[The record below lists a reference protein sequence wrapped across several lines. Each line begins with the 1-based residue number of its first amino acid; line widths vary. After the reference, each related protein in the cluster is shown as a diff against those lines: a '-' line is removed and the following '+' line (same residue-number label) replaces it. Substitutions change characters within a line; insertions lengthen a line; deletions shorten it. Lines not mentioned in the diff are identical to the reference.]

1 MKIWRG
7 IPPFHPPKKKKMRG
21 MGENVFTYIEW
32 VRKVKGWGKEFYW
45 NWNIAFPFAFAL
57 FRLIS
62 LGPLLKQN
70 MLIFHFIHNIVTLYL
85 NQKKKRKCPFVNAI
99 VSLVFPL
106 PLSTSIG
113 LLSILSPK
121 KIKKSHYI
129 FRTTQ
134 MQWGPYWFRLISLN
148 THV

>member
-1 MKIWRG
+1 MWSKKRG
-7 IPPFHPPKKKKMRG
+7 YLKYENMERNPPFHPPKKKKKMRG

-45 NWNIAFPFAFAL
+45 NWNIAFPL

-70 MLIFHFIHNIVTLYL
+70 MLIFYFIHNIVMLYL

-121 KIKKSHYI
+121 KKKKKSLYI
-129 FRTTQ
+129 
-134 MQWGPYWFRLISLN
+134 
-148 THV
+148 

>member
-7 IPPFHPPKKKKMRG
+7 IPPFTLQKKNKMRG

-121 KIKKSHYI
+121 KKKKVIIYLGQRKCNEDHI
-129 FRTTQ
+129 
-134 MQWGPYWFRLISLN
+134 GLD
-148 THV
+148 

>member
-1 MKIWRG
+1 MKLWSKKRAYLKYENMERN
-7 IPPFHPPKKKKMRG
+7 PPFHPPKKNKMRG

-121 KIKKSHYI
+121 KKKKKSLYI
-129 FRTTQ
+129 
-134 MQWGPYWFRLISLN
+134 
-148 THV
+148 